1 MMPSIRARRRHAKF
15 EADCAYPG
23 FAMPS
28 EDACNGTVVERSSD
42 VPRGSERPYSER
54 PLQVAMSSFVWLTT
68 GVKLRGPEGAQRLR
82 ATSASTSELCG
93 LVSG

>member
-1 MMPSIRARRRHAKF
+1 MMAQSGGDAAKPGSK
-15 EADCAYPG
+15 ATAYSD

-28 EDACNGTVVERSSD
+28 EDAGVERSSD